1 MDEAEKRLPESGVPN
16 GILHGAVEMDTLQY
30 FEPKLGGPAT
40 HGTPFSA
47 DQEQSKA
54 DDDVEEYPDEVEDKE
69 THRDPACFRAADALI
84 AEENANAEFLIG
96 LDGSPDDD
104 AVAKLAA
111 YRSKVQLADDLQKR
125 IKAAE
130 VRAQQAGD
138 SESGVTTTMESAGD
152 VAALLADHK
161 NVCIDMRTMA
171 RTMGDRFEQEI
182 EESVSAAHKQSSPA
196 TLRIRTGA
204 PLSLFDP
211 AAWVACLAQFLLR

>member
-1 MDEAEKRLPESGVPN
+1 
-16 GILHGAVEMDTLQY
+16 MDTLQY
-30 FEPKLGGPAT
+30 FEPKLSGPAT

-47 DQEQSKA
+47 DRDESTA
-54 DDDVEEYPDEVEDKE
+54 DDVEGHPDEAESKE
-69 THRDPACFRAADALI
+69 TQTDPACLRAADALI

-111 YRSKVQLADDLQKR
+111 FRSKMQLAEELQKR

-138 SESGVTTTMESAGD
+138 SESDVTTTMESAGD
-152 VAALLADHK
+152 IAALLADHK
-161 NVCIDMRTMA
+161 SVCIDMRTMA
-171 RTMGDRFEQEI
+171 RTMGDRFQQEI
-182 EESVSAAHKQSSPA
+182 EESVTAAHKQSSPA
-196 TLRIRTGA
+196 TLRIHTGA

-211 AAWVACLAQFLLR
+211 AAWVACLVQFFYGDCAPNLERPANISWRHLFR